1 MALDLTTRRF
11 LFLDVAMKYGV
22 WSGDTRPTR
31 FYDPVNFTK
40 LEFEPPKQSIV
51 RVSSRM
57 DGSVGQALAVVN
69 RPTGEPATIAAEFD
83 AAPVNFI
90 ALALGAT
97 VSELDVD
104 TKTVTDTPVT
114 TVLGLWVPLPD
125 QWITP
130 STFTLETDGG
140 AGDDVLIAATKYE
153 LDAINGLIKATH
165 ADAVGAKIASYT
177 VPATAGEVYAAGQA
191 LSADIY
197 MIGTGTE
204 QASKRRC
211 RIIVERAA
219 LAAAGKVDL
228 STGEAITGAL
238 SGELATPADRTAP
251 WTYTYSDLVSA

>member
-11 LFLDVAMKYGV
+11 MFLDVAMKYGV
-22 WSGDTRPTR
+22 WSRDTRPTS
-31 FYDPVNFTK
+31 FYDAVNFTK
-40 LEFEPPKQSIV
+40 LEFEPPKQKIA

-69 RPTGEPATIAAEFD
+69 RPTGEPATVAAEFD

-104 TKTVTDTPVT
+104 AKTVTDTAVT

-125 QWITP
+125 QWITAA
-130 STFTLETDGG
+130 SFTLETDGG
-140 AGDDVLIAATKYE
+140 VGDDVLIAATKYE
-153 LDAINGLIKATH
+153 LDAINGLIKATD
-165 ADAVGAKIASYT
+165 AAAVGSKIASYT
-177 VPATAGEVYAAGQA
+177 VAATAGEVYAAGKA

-197 MIGTGTE
+197 LVGTGTE

-219 LAAAGKVDL
+219 LAAGGKIDL
-228 STGEAITGAL
+228 AKGEAIAGSLA
-238 SGELATPADRTAP
+238 GELATPSDRTAP
-251 WTYTYSDLVSA
+251 WTYTYSDLVTA